1 MIGPL
6 SLFAVEALELITMGV
21 DTKFGRLSRRVYVR
35 VGPMASLFTITT
47 SSSSSSEMM
56 VAAVEAAA
64 SSRGF
69 FGGDIFCFLSKAQAC
84 GKQLVINILLH
95 KKLDKCLRKKYTLS
109 KEEFNFFYRWASLAA
124 AKLCNCVPDSSNL
137 HSLILVLRSVILL
150 IN

>member
-69 FGGDIFCFLSKAQAC
+69 FGGDIFCFLSKAEAC
-84 GKQLVINILLH
+84 GKQLVINFLLKKNWTNVCAKSTYRQKKNLIFSTDGPHLWQLQNYVIVHLTVLICIL
-95 KKLDKCLRKKYTLS
+95 
-109 KEEFNFFYRWASLAA
+109 
-124 AKLCNCVPDSSNL
+124 
-137 HSLILVLRSVILL
+137 
-150 IN
+150 